1 MALRTL
7 PFRQYVEQ
15 DVVNL
20 YSLDSSV
27 TIPGDAK
34 TDGSNASGVL
44 VTIQSGDFDAGIS
57 YDTSDTYVG
66 ALNQG
71 FTGSQNGYAR
81 VDGMTVVPTTAT
93 STSALGFT
101 LNQTLSHD
109 ENGEKLLYYK
119 QKAIEL
125 QAVLPGQVVPILTRG
140 IITLSEDA
148 LTTGHAIDAGV
159 PVFVAAD
166 GKIDDSG
173 TVQIGTCIAKG
184 TRAAGV
190 GADQFAASGSESYY
204 VIKFS
209 L

>member
-27 TIPGDAK
+27 TIPGDAV
-34 TDGSNASGVL
+34 TDGANASGVL
-44 VTIQSGDFDAGIS
+44 VTVSSGDFDKGIS
-57 YDTSDTYVG
+57 YDTADSYGGKKDFSFVG
-66 ALNQG
+66 SG
-71 FTGSQNGYAR
+71 NGYAR
-81 VDGMTVVPTTAT
+81 VNGMTVSPTAGD

-101 LNQTLSHD
+101 LNQTLTHD

-119 QKAIEL
+119 QKALEL
-125 QAVLPGQVVPILTRG
+125 QAVLPGQVVPVLTRG

-148 LTTGHAIDAGV
+148 LTSGHSIVAGTS
-159 PVFVAAD
+159 VFVAAD

-173 TVQIGTCIAKG
+173 TIQIGTCIAKG
-184 TRAAGV
+184 TRKAGS